1 MNCDHWKLIKRRY
14 IGLMESIHDP
24 QVESDRHQ
32 ATAGGSPVHA
42 EQVSGSR
49 RATAAIARTDATRRI
64 ATWNVNTLFQVGK
77 FENLK
82 KEAERMKLDELGVSE
97 VRWTG
102 IGQVSSDG

>member
-1 MNCDHWKLIKRRY
+1 
-14 IGLMESIHDP
+14 METSNTRNSANGVNGSSSNEDAVAPGRSIHDP

-49 RATAAIARTDATRRI
+49 RATAAMARTDATRRI

-82 KEAERMKLDELGVSE
+82 KEAESLMY
-97 VRWTG
+97 
-102 IGQVSSDG
+102 